1 MLFDRFKIF
10 NPKTKI
16 SRFNI
21 QPSWC
26 VAWGKLDSI
35 PEDFIWHDNRLA
47 IIAADRRAF
56 AISPSKQFV
65 VIGDFWLSNKLEL
78 LSKLGLELD
87 NFLGNES
94 EIIALAWEKWGFACL
109 HLLRGMFAFAVW
121 DRDQQ
126 TLYCGRDCCGART
139 LYYTTNNN
147 ICWIAPRLRT
157 LAPYRSQDLDL
168 VALRDYLATAFVPGD
183 RTLWR
188 DIKEVP
194 PGTIMRFPKGQITS
208 YWKLQ
213 ENIQEP
219 DRSLAWHGEQLRS
232 LLDKVIPE
240 YLPSQQPIGVFLSGG
255 LDSSCIT
262 ALAAKYHDAPVH
274 TYSIHFGDRSPNEL
288 EFSSLVAN
296 HCQTQ
301 HQILE
306 ITFKDMWEKLP
317 GTMAHLDN
325 PIGDPLTVPNLLL
338 GRLAKTDVD
347 VILNGEGGD
356 PCFGGPKN
364 QPMLINSLYA
374 GVATQQ
380 DQLQAYLTSFKKCA
394 AFLPQLLRPEIWNTV
409 KTQPSVFSAELNAD
423 ANYLNRLMAINIKFK
438 GANHILTKVNNLT
451 QAVGLLGLSPLF
463 DQRIVELSM
472 EIPPRHKIS
481 AAQEKAVLKQAVAD
495 LLPEAIINRPKSGMM
510 VPVQIGFREYWQSEA
525 RNLLLSRR
533 AEIAPYLE
541 QNLIRQWLEFRGD
554 TWRRYGIKL
563 WLLVSLEL
571 WLRVNKQKIKSL

>member
-1 MLFDRFKIF
+1 MLFDRFKIL

-16 SRFNI
+16 SGLNV
-21 QPSWC
+21 QPIWRI
-26 VAWGKLDSI
+26 AWGKLDSTI
-35 PEDFIWHDNRLA
+35 ENVIWYDHGLA
-47 IIAADRRAF
+47 IMAPARGAL
-56 AISPSKQFV
+56 AISPNQQFV
-65 VIGDFWLSNKLEL
+65 VIGDLWLSNKVEL
-78 LSKLGLELD
+78 LSKLGLELA
-87 NFLGNES
+87 NFWGNNS
-94 EIIALAWEKWGFACL
+94 EIIALAWEKWGFECL
-109 HLLRGMFAFAVW
+109 YLLRGMFAFAVW

-147 ICWIAPRLRT
+147 ICWISPQLKT
-157 LAPYRSQDLDL
+157 LAPYSSQDIDL
-168 VALRDYLATAFVPGD
+168 IALRDYLATAFVPGE

-188 DIKEVP
+188 DIKEVL
-194 PGTIMRFPKGQITS
+194 PGTIIRFPEGQITS

-213 ENIQEP
+213 ENIQAA
-219 DRSLAWHGEQLRS
+219 DRPLAWHGEQLRS
-232 LLDKVIPE
+232 LLDKVIQE

-255 LDSSCIT
+255 LDSSSIT

-274 TYSIHFGDRSPNEL
+274 TYSIHFGDQSPNEL

-301 HQILE
+301 HRILE
-306 ITFKDMWEKLP
+306 ITFKDMWEHLSE
-317 GTMAHLDN
+317 TMAYLDN

-338 GRLAKTDVD
+338 GRLAKADVE

-364 QPMLINSLYA
+364 QPMLINSLYSP
-374 GVATQQ
+374 VATQQ
-380 DQLQAYLTSFKKCA
+380 DPLQAYLNSFKKCA
-394 AFLPQLLRPEIWNTV
+394 EFLPQLLRPEVWHAV
-409 KTQPSVFSAELNAD
+409 KTQPSVFAAELNVDAD
-423 ANYLNRLMAINIKFK
+423 YLNRLMAMNIKFK

-472 EIPPRHKIS
+472 EIPPRHKLS

-510 VPVQIGFREYWQSEA
+510 VPVQIGFREYWQQEA
-525 RNLLLSRR
+525 RNLLLNRH
-533 AEIAPYLE
+533 AEIAPYFE
-541 QNLIRQWLEFRGD
+541 PNLIRQWLEFRGD
-554 TWRRYGIKL
+554 TWNRYGIKL

-571 WLRVNKQKIKSL
+571 WLQVNK